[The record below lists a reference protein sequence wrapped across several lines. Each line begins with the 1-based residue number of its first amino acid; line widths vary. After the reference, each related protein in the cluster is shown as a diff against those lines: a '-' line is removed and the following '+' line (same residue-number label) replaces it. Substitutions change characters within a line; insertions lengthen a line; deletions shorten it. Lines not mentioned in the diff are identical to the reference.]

1 MPVGRIGI
9 GVSTD
14 ALKVKGSVERA
25 GIDSRVTLYAPPAL
39 PGLQGDFSVA
49 EGEKPWEM
57 LARDLYAGRIDAAVR
72 GTLPSGAAL
81 QALKE
86 AAGVDHLERAALL
99 EDGKGRK
106 FLLAPVGIDEGWTV
120 VDRVAIARR
129 AGELATRLGLGKG
142 VAILSG
148 GRLSDAGRHPRVDE
162 SLAQAELVARLTGF
176 PHFEILIEDAAETCS
191 VIIAPDGICGNLI
204 FRTLALLGCGHG
216 HGAPVMNIDHVF
228 IDTSRA
234 SPDYA
239 NALRLAEFLA
249 KGNKT
254 LK

>member
-9 GVSTD
+9 GVFAD
-14 ALKVKGSVERA
+14 APKVEESVERA
-25 GIDSRVTLYAPPAL
+25 GIDSRVVLYARPEL
-39 PGLQGDFSVA
+39 PDITGKFAVA
-49 EGEKPWEM
+49 ESEEPWET
-57 LARDLYAGRIDAAVR
+57 LVRDLYSGEIDAAVR

-81 QALKE
+81 RALKIV
-86 AAGVDHLERAALL
+86 AGVDRLERAALL
-99 EDGKGRK
+99 EDGRGRK
-106 FLLAPVGIDEGWTV
+106 FLLAPVGIDGGWTV
-120 VDRVAIARR
+120 ADRVEIARR
-129 AGELATRLGLGKG
+129 AEKLATRLGLRKG

-162 SLAQAELVARLTGF
+162 SLAQAELIARLTGF
-176 PHFEILIEDAAETCS
+176 PHFEILIEDAAEECS
-191 VIIAPDGICGNLI
+191 VIVAPDGICGNLI

-216 HGAPVMNIDHVF
+216 HGAPVMNIDRIF

-249 KGNKT
+249 TGRKK
-254 LK
+254 LL

>member
-9 GVSTD
+9 GVAADGARVQES
-14 ALKVKGSVERA
+14 ARKA
-25 GIDSRVTLYAPPAL
+25 GIDSRVIFYSK
-39 PGLQGDFSVA
+39 PGLLDSRGGLEIEEDD
-49 EGEKPWEM
+49 EPWNV
-57 LARDLYAGRIDAAVR
+57 LVRDLYAGTIDAAVR
-72 GTLPSGAAL
+72 GTLPSGTTLRAL
-81 QALKE
+81 RE

-99 EDGKGRK
+99 EDGKGRR

-129 AGELATRLGLGKG
+129 AKDLAGILGLDGD

-176 PHFEILIEDAAETCS
+176 PHFEILIEDAAEECS
-191 VIIAPDGICGNLI
+191 VIIAPDGISGNLV
-204 FRTLALLGCGHG
+204 FRTLALLGCGQG
-216 HGAPVMNIDHVF
+216 HGAPVLNIDRIF

-234 SPDYA
+234 SPGYA
-239 NALRLAEFLA
+239 NAIRLAEFLV
-249 KGNKT
+249 KGEK
-254 LK
+254 KRY

>member
-9 GVSTD
+9 GVAADGARVQDS
-14 ALKVKGSVERA
+14 ARKA
-25 GIDSRVTLYAPPAL
+25 GIDSHVIFYSK
-39 PGLQGDFSVA
+39 PGLLDAG
-49 EGEKPWEM
+49 
-57 LARDLYAGRIDAAVR
+57 RDLEIVEDGEPWKVLVEDLYTGKIDAAVR
-72 GTLPSGAAL
+72 GTLPSGATLRAL
-81 QALKE
+81 RE

-99 EDGKGRK
+99 EDGKGHR

-129 AGELATRLGLGKG
+129 TKELAAILGLDGE

-162 SLAQAELVARLTGF
+162 SLAQAELIARLTGF
-176 PHFEILIEDAAETCS
+176 PHFEILIEDAAEKCS
-191 VIIAPDGICGNLI
+191 VIIAPDGICGNLV

-216 HGAPVMNIDHVF
+216 HGAPVLNIDRIF

-234 SPDYA
+234 SPGYT
-239 NALRLAEFLA
+239 NAIRLAEFLV
-249 KGNKT
+249 KGRKT
-254 LK
+254 RY

>member
-9 GVSTD
+9 GVSAD
-14 ALKVKGSVERA
+14 AFKIKESVERA
-25 GIDSRVTLYAPPAL
+25 GIDSRVTLYAPPGL
-39 PGLQGDFSVA
+39 PGLPGDFAVA
-49 EGEKPWEM
+49 ESEKPWEM
-57 LARDLYAGRIDAAVR
+57 LARDLYAGKIDAAVR
-72 GTLPSGAAL
+72 GTLPSVAAL

-86 AAGVDHLERAALL
+86 AACVDHLERAALL

-191 VIIAPDGICGNLI
+191 VIIAPDGICGNLV

-216 HGAPVMNIDHVF
+216 HGAPVMNIDRVF

-239 NALRLAEFLA
+239 NALRLAEFSRR
-249 KGNKT
+249 GTKT
-254 LK
+254 LQ